1 MANATASTPQPS
13 YSPGEVAQHNTA
25 SDLWVIIDQD
35 VYDLSDFM
43 DEHPGGQ
50 KGMRESSPHYSR
62 RHFDLLSLLVL
73 LGVAGKDATKKFRK
87 YHRDSILN
95 RYKERLQM
103 GVLCS
108 ESRSRGIFA
117 WLRKK

>member
-1 MANATASTPQPS
+1 MANTTASTPLPS
-13 YSPGEVAQHNTA
+13 YSLDEVAQHNTTG
-25 SDLWVIIDQD
+25 DLWVIIDQD

-50 KGMRESSPHYSR
+50 KGMREYSPHFSR
-62 RHFDLLSLLVL
+62 VHFDLLSLLVL
-73 LGVAGKDATKKFRK
+73 LGVSGKDATKKFWK
-87 YHRDSILN
+87 YHRGSILN
-95 RYKERLQM
+95 RYKERLQV
-103 GVLCS
+103 GVLCP